1 MVTYEDILRY
11 LNSEMP
17 DIGGIFSA
25 PVEPD
30 DDGESAIPDQPVPPG
45 LTPEQLALLYG
56 RGDGDDRI
64 RGKFD
69 TVGDLFG
76 KNRNTYPNKMDIP
89 ANIMKRKKGYDVL
102 NNTYQEILS
111 TRDGPVNGG
120 QQNNGGG
127 ASDIADKDRGG
138 YATDDTAGFF

>member
-1 MVTYEDILRY
+1 MFTGNPFGIASFLGNTFGPATV
-11 LNSEMP
+11 
-17 DIGGIFSA
+17 GGY
-25 PVEPD
+25 
-30 DDGESAIPDQPVPPG
+30 IPG
-45 LTPEQLALLYG
+45 K
-56 RGDGDDRI
+56 I